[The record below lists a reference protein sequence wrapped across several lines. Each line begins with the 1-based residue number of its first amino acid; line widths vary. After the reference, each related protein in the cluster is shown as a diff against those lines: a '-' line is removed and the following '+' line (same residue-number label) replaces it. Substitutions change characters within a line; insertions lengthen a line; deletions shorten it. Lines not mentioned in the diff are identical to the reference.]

1 MDYLGTLWWIGVV
14 ITIVTKIAIDYLSDN
29 YSFDICQMKKPV
41 QIVMHLLVIICIVL
55 VGGIPNGQIVGLSYE
70 NVVASICIVII
81 PAALTYCVGY
91 AILGLNRFG
100 NELSQICFAFVFIAS
115 IFIWG
120 EQVYDYNVEYNRNIE
135 TITETVVETEERQL
149 IYFCNIPVQEI
160 SGSVS
165 GSSFLGG
172 GRVSGNVSTSNE
184 LSYWYVG
191 EDGKGLPDFA
201 PTSSSSLDF
210 FEGDE
215 TLPYIEIINHRVE
228 TTTINHND
236 GTERTV
242 VDDEW
247 TEYIFH
253 VPEGILQFSLE

>member
-14 ITIVTKIAIDYLSDN
+14 ITIATRIAIDYLSEN
-29 YSFDICQMKKPV
+29 YSFDICKMNKPV
-41 QIVMHLLVIICIVL
+41 QIVMHLLVTICIVL
-55 VGGIPNGQIVGLSYE
+55 VGGIPNGQIVGISYE
-70 NVVASICIVII
+70 SVVGTIFIVIL
-81 PAALTYCVGY
+81 PALLTYLVGY
-91 AILGLNRFG
+91 VILGLNRFG
-100 NELSQICFAFVFIAS
+100 NELSQICFVFVFIVS
-115 IFIWG
+115 ILGWAKP
-120 EQVYDYNVEYNRNIE
+120 VYEYNVEYNRNIE
-135 TITETVVETEERQL
+135 TITEERQL

-165 GSSFLGG
+165 GSSFLGSG
-172 GRVSGNVSTSNE
+172 SVSGKVSTSNE

-191 EDGKGLPDFA
+191 EDGRGLPDFA
-201 PTSSSSLDF
+201 PTSTSSLDF

-236 GTERTV
+236 GTVRTV

-247 TEYIFH
+247 AEYIFH
-253 VPEGILQFSLE
+253 VPEEILQFSLE